1 MSGGFALVAWPA
13 EYDVTG
19 VMTFLVNQDGI
30 VREKDLGAKTDAVAR
45 AMTAHDP
52 DASWR
57 PSRRDHAIARAGGLA
72 ADRIGKRP
80 GQDPASPKKDV
91 RDVAVISGRVER
103 IDPFTRSVILKTA
116 DGQPHS
122 VLVGRELK
130 TFDELKPGD
139 AVTVRVTESVVVALR
154 PNAKTTTVED
164 RTAAAARDARGS
176 DVIQQLQAI
185 VTVERVDAATQMISY
200 KGADNRSVTRMV
212 TDRRLIEGLKAGDTI
227 EIT

>member
-1 MSGGFALVAWPA
+1 MIVSSHVLVAW
-13 EYDVTG
+13 
-19 VMTFLVNQDGI
+19 LLI
-30 VREKDLGAKTDAVAR
+30 
-45 AMTAHDP
+45 
-52 DASWR
+52 ASA
-57 PSRRDHAIARAGGLA
+57 SAS
-72 ADRIGKRP
+72 

-154 PNAKTTTVED
+154 PNAKTTTVDD
-164 RTAAAARDARGS
+164 RTAAAARGARGS

-185 VTVERVDAATQMISY
+185 VTVERVDAATGVISY

-212 TDRRLIEGLKAGDTI
+212 TDRRLIEGLKPGDTI
-227 EIT
+227 EITYTRERAIELARTP